1 MAISANELRIGNMI
15 EANGPMMEVKA
26 IYSDHVELCLNGAEA
41 DNWDEDLE
49 ACNGI
54 PLTPEVLAAAGF
66 SHRLGAVNTIHE
78 YFIGTNPVTHDWL
91 FDLCY
96 IDSADNRR
104 YFYRNGHHT
113 VTYLHQLQNLYF
125 ALTHSELN
133 YKM

>member
-54 PLTPEVLAAAGF
+54 PLTPEVLEACRFFCMVVSDKSRYPIYRKEYYIEIIQKEENMFFF
-66 SHRLGAVNTIHE
+66 S
-78 YFIGTNPVTHDWL
+78 F
-91 FDLCY
+91 
-96 IDSADNRR
+96 NRR
-104 YFYRNGHHT
+104 F
-113 VTYLHQLQNLYF
+113 VEIKYLHQLQNLYF
-125 ALTHSELN
+125 ALTGHDLPITNLN
-133 YKM
+133 ANK